1 MKPFEVLHSTWLYPV
16 EGEPVYDHCFFT
28 KDSDPAAYTEFDAC
42 RKSPDVQTII
52 SMDNDS
58 CWVSV
63 TWRKEEKTPDG
74 IRVTRYMIEGREAG

>member
-1 MKPFEVLHSTWLYPV
+1 MKQFEVLHSTWLYPV
-16 EGEPVYDHCFFT
+16 EGEPVYEHCFFT
-28 KDSDPAAYTEFDAC
+28 KDSDPAAYAEFDAC

-52 SMDNDS
+52 SMDDDS